1 MGYHAACSRHLPLF
15 SCHDSNVA
23 ETLFQSLSGF
33 FARYGY
39 WTVFFGV
46 MLENAGLP
54 VPGETV
60 LLFAGFLAYQGQI
73 HLGRAILTAIA
84 GATLGDSL
92 GYLVGRLGGT
102 ALVRKYRGRFLISAR
117 RFDRAQA
124 IFLRWG
130 QWAVFVARFIT
141 GLRVIA
147 GPFAGAFVMPYPR
160 FLFFNFTG
168 AVVWAIAIGWVGFLF
183 GSNWGRLAQLF
194 KEIDLITLGALVVAG
209 LGAGIVYLLRR
220 SQTKSK

>member
-1 MGYHAACSRHLPLF
+1 MATT
-15 SCHDSNVA
+15 V
-23 ETLFQSLSGF
+23 FQILLEF

-60 LLFAGFLAYQGQI
+60 LLFAGFLAYHGRI
-73 HLGRAILTAIA
+73 DLGRAILTAIA
-84 GATLGDSL
+84 GATIGDSL

-124 IFLRWG
+124 IFLKFG
-130 QWAVFVARFIT
+130 HWAVFVARFIT

-147 GPFAGAFVMPYPR
+147 GPLAGAFLMPYPR

-168 AVVWAIAIGWVGFLF
+168 AVVWAITIGYVGFLF
-183 GSNWGRLAQLF
+183 GSSWKQLGHLF
-194 KEIDLITLGALVVAG
+194 HQVNMFTLGLIAAAGVIAGVVYW
-209 LGAGIVYLLRR
+209 VRR
-220 SQTKSK
+220 RARPSKS